1 MIAFHTKQVLNNFV
15 KNKTKNS
22 MKSNFV
28 VKTLT
33 AAAVAVVFFAS
44 SAFAN
49 EGGKKAGLTD
59 EQVNVQYIGST
70 QGHVAFRVAFE
81 NPTAEKFWLII
92 KNDAGDVV
100 YRKQFNDV
108 HFNKSVYVLKEDAE
122 IRPTF
127 IIRNSAGEIVRQF
140 AVTRTITENTVV
152 TQL

>member
-1 MIAFHTKQVLNNFV
+1 
-15 KNKTKNS
+15 

-28 VKTLT
+28 IKTLT

-44 SAFAN
+44 SASAN
-49 EGGKKAGLTD
+49 DGGKKAGLTD
-59 EQVNVQYIGST
+59 EQVNVQYVGST
-70 QGHVAFRVAFE
+70 ENQVAFRVEFE

-108 HFNKSVYVLKEDAE
+108 HFNKSVYVIKEDAE

-127 IIRNSAGEIVRQF
+127 IIRNSAGEVVRTF
-140 AVTRTITENTVV
+140 AVTNTITENTVV
-152 TQL
+152 TKL